1 MTEITIEV
9 DLNEAT
15 RKASKT
21 MTYIEELRTKF
32 NLDHIEYTHQIRI
45 APLEIP
51 HSHPIL
57 TLNTQF
63 IDTGMPG
70 KLKLLAQY
78 VHEQIHW
85 GLDLH
90 RKQETQKAITFF
102 EDHYAD
108 LHSSFPET
116 AQDRYSTYLHVI
128 VNWLELDYLRRLL
141 GEPTGDEIVLK
152 SYTYSKIYT
161 LVHNDFEF
169 IQSQLE
175 KFGIYPLPSATEKLS

>member
-1 MTEITIEV
+1 MTEITIKI
-9 DLNEAT
+9 DLSEAT

-21 MTYIEELRTKF
+21 KVYLEELRSKF
-32 NLDHIEYTHQIRI
+32 NLNHIEYTHQIRI

-63 IDTGMPG
+63 IDTGMAG
-70 KLKLLAQY
+70 KLNVLAQY

-90 RKQETQKAITFF
+90 RKQETQKAIAFF

-128 VNWLELDYLRRLL
+128 VNWLELDCLRRLL
-141 GEPTGDEIVLK
+141 GEGKGNEIILK

-161 LVHNDFEF
+161 LVHNDFKF
-169 IQSQLE
+169 IQCQLE
-175 KFGIYPLPSATEKLS
+175 RFGIYPLPSAAEKLP